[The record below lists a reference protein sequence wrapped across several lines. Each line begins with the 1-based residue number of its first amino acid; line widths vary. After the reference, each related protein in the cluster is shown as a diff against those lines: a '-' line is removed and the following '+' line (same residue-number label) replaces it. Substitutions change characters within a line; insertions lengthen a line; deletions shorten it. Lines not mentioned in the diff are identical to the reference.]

1 MSQAE
6 IESNSSEVSRL
17 IAGAAETIAKTPYCW
32 LVTTGGATGD
42 ARFRPMGRLKPDPGD
57 SAWTVRFIAD
67 ARSRKASDIRRAT
80 KVTVLF
86 QHGDDAFVTL
96 SGLAQLSEGESEARP
111 RWRSAYDRYFPREQD
126 RANAAFVEVDADRME
141 LWIRGVTPEPF
152 GMRATTLERDAA
164 GVWRLIS
171 GDRAAA

>member
-1 MSQAE
+1 MSQAA

-17 IAGAAETIAKTPYCW
+17 IAGAAEAIAKTTYCW
-32 LVTTGGATGD
+32 LVTTGATGD
-42 ARFRPMGRLKPDPGD
+42 ARVRPMGRLKPDPGD
-57 SAWTVRFIAD
+57 SAWTLRFVTD
-67 ARSRKASDIRRAT
+67 GRSRKASDIRRAA
-80 KVTVLF
+80 KVSVLF

-96 SGLAQLSEGESEARP
+96 SGLAKLREGESEVRP
-111 RWRSAYDRYFPREQD
+111 RWRRAYDPYFPSEQD
-126 RANAAFVEVDADRME
+126 RAIAAFVEVDADGME

-152 GMRATTLERDAA
+152 GMRTTTLERDAT